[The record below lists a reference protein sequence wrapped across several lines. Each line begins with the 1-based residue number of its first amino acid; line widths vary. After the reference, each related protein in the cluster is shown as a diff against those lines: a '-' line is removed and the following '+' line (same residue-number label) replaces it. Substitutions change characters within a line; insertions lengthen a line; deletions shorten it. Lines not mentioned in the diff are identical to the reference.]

1 MSCLRVILK
10 YGWLHCW
17 PYGMILH
24 HLVKFIS
31 YQIIG
36 YNLSAAIALFQKLLY
51 SFTVPSINTSRSTPC
66 EDIHPHTIT
75 EPENLT
81 ILLGQSLRYS
91 SLRRRMI
98 RLRESPTYI
107 LNFDSSLHIIHVL
120 SNRCAFLPGF
130 VSAFGSDVFFAW
142 KNCINLFLFYFGKTK
157 FVETIYYYL
166 PFFVPEHLTLKT
178 CPHLIADSWK

>member
-107 LNFDSSLHIIHVL
+107 LNFHSSLHIVDYHSCSIQSLCFFAWCRFCFSV
-120 SNRCAFLPGF
+120 RCFFLPGKI
-130 VSAFGSDVFFAW
+130 VL
-142 KNCINLFLFYFGKTK
+142 IYFYFILVKPN
-157 FVETIYYYL
+157 L
-166 PFFVPEHLTLKT
+166 
-178 CPHLIADSWK
+178 